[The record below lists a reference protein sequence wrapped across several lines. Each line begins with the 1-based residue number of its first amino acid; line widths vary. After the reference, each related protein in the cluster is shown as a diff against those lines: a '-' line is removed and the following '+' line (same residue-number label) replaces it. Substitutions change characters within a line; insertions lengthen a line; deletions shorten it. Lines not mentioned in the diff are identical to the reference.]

1 MRRWVSS
8 KLSLTRAFCGSRI
21 RPIFDSKEKTMAQAT
36 LNTPITDEDL
46 DTLENFIF
54 SDAVSEDSLDLIGIH
69 ALLCAISI
77 SPVSIDKKEW
87 FEIIF
92 DGEPNC
98 SAEEKSRIL
107 NILERWKNNIQDD
120 LYSDRELEM
129 PCELTLESESKDEE
143 SELEL
148 WAQAFMEGVF
158 LNEEAWFNHA
168 KEDTIAELMLPIM
181 VASNLF
187 EDPEFTEIRRNK
199 RLAYQMV
206 NEIPDLLIDLYL
218 VFHAPDK

>member
-1 MRRWVSS
+1 MS
-8 KLSLTRAFCGSRI
+8 
-21 RPIFDSKEKTMAQAT
+21 QAT

-69 ALLCAISI
+69 AFLCAISI
-77 SPVSIDKKEW
+77 SPVPVEQKEW

-92 DGEPNC
+92 DGEPEC
-98 SAEEKSRIL
+98 SADEKQAIL
-107 NILERWKNNIQDD
+107 TILDRWKNNIHDD

-129 PCELTLESESKDEE
+129 PCDLSLESESKDEE
-143 SELEL
+143 PELEL

-158 LNEEAWFNHA
+158 INEEAWFNHA
-168 KEDTIAELMLPIM
+168 KEDIIAELMLPIM

-187 EDPEFTEIRRNK
+187 DDPEFKEIRRNK
-199 RLAYQMV
+199 RLSYQMV